1 MLAKADGGRLK
12 EGPVWAYEYKL
23 DGTSQVRGFPEG
35 NPVEPAA
42 MTARLSHR
50 HAGSPAQTKS

>member
-1 MLAKADGGRLK
+1 MLAKTDGGRLPA
-12 EGPVWAYEYKL
+12 EPAWAYEHKL
-23 DGTSQVRGFPEG
+23 DGTSQVRGFLEA

-42 MTARLSHR
+42 TTAGLWRQ